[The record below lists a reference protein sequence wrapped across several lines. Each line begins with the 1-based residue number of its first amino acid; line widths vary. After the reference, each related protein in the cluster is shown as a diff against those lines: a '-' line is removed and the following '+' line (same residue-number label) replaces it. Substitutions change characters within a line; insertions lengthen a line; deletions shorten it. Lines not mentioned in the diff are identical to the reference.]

1 MEKVFNLLNEHLF
14 GLLRNEEYL
23 TISFSGEHS
32 QFIRFNNALIRQTG
46 LVDDANI
53 GLKFIANGRTCHG
66 AFTVS
71 GNQNIDFQRG
81 KDEIDRMRKESEEIP
96 EDPYL
101 VLPKNLGSSHE
112 IKKSNGL
119 HFDDSVDA
127 LIPIMG
133 DIDFVGIWVNGQMYR
148 GNANNL
154 GRCTGLK
161 QNPIVWITHWF
172 PHPIKW

>member
-1 MEKVFNLLNEHLF
+1 MIAGTITKAIAASTGPTVGGSFFSVDNKLLKTFLHLFSKPEAVIVGFIEGTRKKYINVVQYFAIALTLIGLQVFLMEKVFNLLNEHLF

-71 GNQNIDFQRG
+71 GNQNIDFQ
-81 KDEIDRMRKESEEIP
+81 
-96 EDPYL
+96 
-101 VLPKNLGSSHE
+101 VLY
-112 IKKSNGL
+112 
-119 HFDDSVDA
+119 F
-127 LIPIMG
+127 
-133 DIDFVGIWVNGQMYR
+133 F
-148 GNANNL
+148 
-154 GRCTGLK
+154 
-161 QNPIVWITHWF
+161 
-172 PHPIKW
+172 